1 MNPGAELRA
10 LRPIKTYTCRH
21 CGQAFT
27 ASDARATYCSNACRQ
42 KVKYQK
48 RNGQPHK
55 AKP

>member
-27 ASDARATYCSNACRQ
+27 ASDARAKFCSNRCRQ
-42 KVKYQK
+42 AEKYQK
-48 RNGQPHK
+48 IKHRRES
-55 AKP
+55 A